1 MYRTISDYKALV
13 KSMST
18 RELDGLAETFNN
30 STTLT
35 AKEQAIRNVINAEM
49 ETRIAQWEMM

>member
-13 KSMST
+13 KQMAT
-18 RELDGLAETFNN
+18 RELDGLAETFNS

-35 AKEQAIRNVINAEM
+35 AKEQVIRNIINAEM
-49 ETRIAQWEMM
+49 ESRIAQWEMM